1 MCPHFLLESLGHQLS
16 DALEVAVLLGGTPD
30 GTVERGRGEGQGS
43 GGDAHAS
50 SSATVTP
57 LPAERQALV
66 VIF

>member
-16 DALEVAVLLGGTPD
+16 DALEVAVLLGGTPE
-30 GTVERGRGEGQGS
+30 GTGEGGGQGS
-43 GGDAHAS
+43 EGGAHAS

-66 VIF
+66 LIF